1 MRDHNFLFLKRIY
14 VVFIILIIL
23 LVFVQFATQSAN
35 AILFTIDCEFEESVT
50 ISEVGPNQHGII
62 IYPGTLTCN
71 MYGIGKNIQT
81 VIIELHA
88 STDQGWPSTV
98 IPNQIIFEESGSESF
113 NVTVYIPP
121 ATSYYTSGLLVVG
134 GSITLFPGSVRYN
147 IPPVTSTIKVNQ
159 YHGFTIRCQEPL
171 QEIHPGEQT
180 GFYIDINNMGNARD
194 KFEINIINQEELET
208 KGFKLE
214 LNPATISIP
223 EAKNA
228 TVKLNITAPTN
239 GEINQNHE
247 IQINIFSV
255 QAKLN
260 ENETIEE
267 NLTLIA
273 YLTSNGAEDH
283 DDLFGSLGLN
293 EQGEIYNVDFVTLI
307 FFIMVTIISILGLK
321 KLIKAHSPNKK

>member
-1 MRDHNFLFLKRIY
+1 MREYKFLFLKRIY
-14 VVFIILIIL
+14 VVSIILIL
-23 LVFVQFATQSAN
+23 MLVFVQFASHTAN
-35 AILFTIDCEFEESVT
+35 AIFFTLECEFEET
-50 ISEVGPNQHGII
+50 IIISEVGPNQHGII
-62 IYPGTLTCN
+62 IYPGTITCN
-71 MYGIGKNIQT
+71 MYGVGKNIQT

-121 ATSYYTSGLLVVG
+121 GTSYYTTGMLTIGGTISLTP
-134 GSITLFPGSVRYN
+134 GSIRYN
-147 IPPVTSTIKVNQ
+147 YQAVTMTIKVNQ
-159 YHGFTIRCQEPL
+159 YHGLTIRCREPL
-171 QEIHPGEQT
+171 QEIQTGEQT
-180 GFYIDINNMGNARD
+180 EYKINITNMGNARD
-194 KFEINIINQEELET
+194 KFQINITNHEELEA

-214 LNPATISIP
+214 LNPDLVHVP
-223 EAKNA
+223 EAENA
-228 TVKLNITAPTN
+228 TVELNITAPVN

-273 YLTSNGAEDH
+273 YLTPKGAEDNG
-283 DDLFGSLGLN
+283 DFFGSLGLN
-293 EQGEIYNVDFVTLI
+293 ELDKINNVDLAI
-307 FFIMVTIISILGLK
+307 SFFSVIITIISILGLK
-321 KLIKAHSPNKK
+321 KLIKTHPQNKK